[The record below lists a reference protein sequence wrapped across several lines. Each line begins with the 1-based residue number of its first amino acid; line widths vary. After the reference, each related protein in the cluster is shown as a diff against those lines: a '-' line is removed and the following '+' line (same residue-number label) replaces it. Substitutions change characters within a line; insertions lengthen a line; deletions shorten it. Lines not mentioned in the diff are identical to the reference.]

1 MDETA
6 VDGWSPADNPYAI
19 AVSEAQWALR
29 DVELCVGR
37 IHAGGEVVSG
47 FDSRQIDARHLC
59 LALAQLLTAETLEQ
73 EALADLGM
81 HPEVGRA
88 LGQAR
93 KRFELA
99 LPNIAR
105 IRNGLVHFES
115 WSRGLGYGPQ
125 SQQVEAGDE
134 RRDVARVFWGFR
146 YDVTTDAVSMGPY
159 QVNVT
164 AAGEAAAE
172 LANSI
177 YMAARAIDTKDTAD
191 HRDAAAQV
199 LTDAEVSCTPA
210 GPVQVS
216 VGFDGRVWLSLGSA
230 AAAEEAERHTVARRA
245 ISALTGAGFGIT
257 SLGHLQADDLAL
269 QLAAGQALR
278 IEPRAAL
285 QAPAPGP
292 HD

>member
-6 VDGWSPADNPYAI
+6 VDGWSPADHPYGI
-19 AVSEAQWALR
+19 AVSEAQWALG
-29 DVELCVGR
+29 DVELCVRR

-81 HPEVGRA
+81 DPEVRQA

-99 LPNIAR
+99 LPNIAL

-115 WSRGLGYGPQ
+115 WSRGRGHGPQ
-125 SQQVEAGDE
+125 RQRVNAGDE
-134 RRDVARVFWGFR
+134 PRDVARAFWGFG
-146 YDVTTDAVSMGPY
+146 YDATTDTVSMGPY

-164 AAGEAAAE
+164 TAGQAAAE
-172 LANSI
+172 LASSI
-177 YMAARAIDTKDTAD
+177 YMAARAVDAKRTAD
-191 HRDAAAQV
+191 DREAASQV
-199 LTDAEVSCTPA
+199 LTNAEVW
-210 GPVQVS
+210 GPIQVS
-216 VGFDGRVWLSLGSA
+216 VGFDGRVWLSLDCA
-230 AAAEEAERHTVARRA
+230 TVAEESERHMVARRA
-245 ISALTGAGFGIT
+245 ISALAGAGFGIT
-257 SLGHLQADDLAL
+257 PLGHFQADDPAL

-278 IEPRAAL
+278 IEPRAAR
-285 QAPAPGP
+285 QALATEPQ
-292 HD
+292 D